1 LDALTPL
8 VCLAVGIAIPVVA
21 LFLLVRRGWRQL
33 AVARSYGEVSRR
45 LGLDVDTR
53 GVALQGHLGE
63 QRIWVGQVMIGHG
76 TERRMACW
84 GVLDLERPLGLG
96 FLLRR
101 RGLRER
107 LRRSRGPKLP
117 LDERI
122 DRGVELHGDDAAR
135 VRQLLGDPVR
145 ALLRTTL
152 ERWPD
157 LVITDASV
165 RVMLR
170 RPPARAGELHDLVDA
185 MRALAAELVRARRAI
200 PPPPPLGAQAAEWE
214 RLAQELGVTF
224 EPAFPGVA
232 GTLDGRPLRI
242 TTIRTEEGYRTE
254 LRLGFLPHRRT
265 GLQVRE
271 QKGPDGYWSVGQDIQ
286 FGDASF
292 DHAFVV
298 KGYDPEQ
305 VRELLA
311 PAVRERLVALT
322 AAGRIDVDDLRL
334 HAGGLPADPRRMA
347 PIVRD
352 AIVAADLLGW

>member
-1 LDALTPL
+1 MDALTPV
-8 VCLAVGIAIPVVA
+8 VCLAVGIAIPVVV
-21 LFLLVRRGWRQL
+21 LFLLVHRGWRQL
-33 AVARSYGEVSRR
+33 AVARSYDEVSRR

-76 TERRMACW
+76 TQRRMACW

-122 DRGVELHGDDAAR
+122 DRRVELHGDDAQR
-135 VRQLLGDPVR
+135 VRQLLGDP
-145 ALLRTTL
+145 LRTML
-152 ERWPD
+152 RNMLARWPD
-157 LVITDASV
+157 LVITDASI

-185 MRALAAELVRARRAI
+185 MRALAAELVSARRAM
-200 PPPPPLGAQAAEWE
+200 PPPPPLAARAADWE
-214 RLAQELGVTF
+214 RLANELGLAF

-232 GTLDGRPLRI
+232 GILDGRPLRI
-242 TTIRTEEGYRTE
+242 TPVRTEVGYRAE
-254 LRLGFLPHRRT
+254 MRLGFRPHRRT
-265 GLQVRE
+265 GLQIRE
-271 QKGPDGYWSVGQDIQ
+271 QKEPDGYSSVGQDIQ
-286 FGDASF
+286 FGEANF

-305 VRELLA
+305 VRELIS
-311 PAVRERLVALT
+311 PAVRERLVALRS
-322 AAGRIDVDDLRL
+322 AGRVDVDDLRL
-334 HAGGLPADPRRMA
+334 HAGELSVDPRQMA
-347 PIVRD
+347 SIVRD
-352 AIVAADLLGW
+352 ASLAADALGW